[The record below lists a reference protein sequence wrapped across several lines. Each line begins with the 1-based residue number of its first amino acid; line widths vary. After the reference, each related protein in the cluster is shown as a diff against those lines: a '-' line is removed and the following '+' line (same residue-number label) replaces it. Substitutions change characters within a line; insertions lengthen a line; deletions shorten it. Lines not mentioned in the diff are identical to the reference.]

1 MKERPILFSAPMVR
15 AIIDGRKT
23 QTRRVVKPQPD
34 EYAAMQGDQCMLVH
48 DSSPDMHNSELIAC
62 PYGQPGDQLWVR
74 ETFCPIY
81 PQDPNYN
88 GGNPIEYD
96 YAATYKHGD
105 RLGDSIGIKKKWT
118 PSIYMP
124 RAASRIELEITGV
137 RVERLQDISEED
149 AIAEG
154 VFKKVKDG
162 YGLGDIV
169 ETIDG
174 GEAIYLSRGQA
185 RFEYRHLWESING
198 PGSWDANPWV
208 WVIEFRRIKP

>member
-1 MKERPILFSAPMVR
+1 MKARPILFNAPMVR
-15 AIIDGRKT
+15 AILNGSKT
-23 QTRRVVKPQPD
+23 QTRRVVKD
-34 EYAAMQGDQCMLVH
+34 KHIDAAPPVAFFQYLREH
-48 DSSPDMHNSELIAC
+48 C
-62 PYGQPGDQLWVR
+62 PYGQLGDQLWVR

-124 RAASRIELEITGV
+124 RAASRITLEITGI

-149 AIAEG
+149 AQAEG
-154 VFKKVKDG
+154 VANS
-162 YGLGDIV
+162 LHLR
-169 ETIDG
+169 G
-174 GEAIYLSRGQA
+174 GRLA
-185 RFEYRHLWESING
+185 RENFAHLWWTING
-198 PGSWDANPWV
+198 DGSWEANPWV